1 VRINQ
6 SQLERAMLHSGF
18 TRDQSALLWSK
29 LESTPGDDSRFEP
42 AHVGYFFGALL
53 VIGAM
58 GWFITDGWDRFAGW
72 QLAAIALIYAS
83 LFVVAGSGV
92 WRKSMYRLPGGLLIS
107 MAVCMTPLAVYGAE
121 RQLHLWP
128 QLDPR
133 SYTHFHPLINASWV
147 GMEVGTVLAA
157 LVALRYFKF
166 PFLTAPA
173 A

>member
-1 VRINQ
+1 
-6 SQLERAMLHSGF
+6 M
-18 TRDQSALLWSK
+18 
-29 LESTPGDDSRFEP
+29 
-42 AHVGYFFGALL
+42 VG
-53 VIGAM
+53 IGSL
-58 GWFITDGWDRFAGW
+58 DGSLQRSP
-72 QLAAIALIYAS
+72 AS

-92 WRKSMYRLPGGLLIS
+92 WRKSMYRVPGGLLIS

-147 GMEVGTVLAA
+147 GMDVGTVLAA

-173 A
+173 AYGLWYMSMDLTGLVFGRPGLFANCALYPQYSGL